1 MIALLLALGLGFVS
15 GLRTFTPVAA
25 VLLVRGGIS
34 GIVLAVV
41 AVGEYVWDVLPNT
54 PSRTQAMGLSAR
66 VISGAFVG
74 WMIATMHD
82 GSGMFG
88 AIAGIAG
95 AVIGTYAGHAARLAA
110 IARIGGY
117 PAAIVEDLPAI
128 GLAAFIVTL
137 WTCRHLNAENGSEVP
152 VSKLETIPLLS
163 TLRRTTIIVLH
174 GRFHFRGSSPGSRY
188 SRPNG
193 PMAVTWVTYSPDFA
207 Q

>member
-1 MIALLLALGLGFVS
+1 MRNVLRSLYRGLSQLKRLPYITQKLHRGPVGWDVWLEPTSAMLVDPAGASRENLSVTALLLALGLGFVS

-25 VLLVRGGIS
+25 VMLVRGGIW
-34 GIVLAVV
+34 GIVLAVA
-41 AVGEYVWDVLPNT
+41 AVGEYVVDVLPNT

-66 VISGAFVG
+66 VVSGAFVG

-117 PAAIVEDLPAI
+117 PAAIVEDLVAIHTLQLSSSHARTLPA
-128 GLAAFIVTL
+128 A
-137 WTCRHLNAENGSEVP
+137 
-152 VSKLETIPLLS
+152 
-163 TLRRTTIIVLH
+163 
-174 GRFHFRGSSPGSRY
+174 
-188 SRPNG
+188 PN
-193 PMAVTWVTYSPDFA
+193 
-207 Q
+207 